1 MLLSAD
7 GASPIL
13 GIGATHQLIDRAGQA
28 PVQSTVDVAE
38 NVSPYLSADPGATQA
53 LLSSSTVTVRIEP
66 EIRPEQDVQWVYL
79 DFDGA
84 QDVDYHG
91 PVTVE
96 GMTVAA
102 FRAPDGLVGRE
113 SEIIGSVQS
122 ALDSAFAA
130 LPIRF
135 TIEAPLSGPYSTV
148 HVGGDGSAFSAWG
161 NYLGL
166 SEKVDTGNTDRSDK
180 AFVFSEN
187 IAALS
192 ASAGDY
198 GRLLAAYIAHET
210 GHLVGLEHEHEVD
223 DGSDPLAEVAFKPY
237 THVEVARDV
246 LADLTDDGK
255 ITLLGRQ
262 YDVHPSILA
271 ALQAYPE
278 YYFAGTVGPDGFP
291 DFLMGQSVIHPSDT
305 GTWATRVLDMAWK
318 AQTDASYSVEERKQ
332 ILSWS
337 YGFLTHAAGDHFAH
351 TLVNEFAEG
360 IFPDFADIVGDA
372 ADGDTR
378 ALANALRHFLV
389 EGYVG
394 DATTGFDNNP
404 DRDTAPGGDVSN
416 DSTPGIPY
424 GAPTRFIFETL
435 IRPFAEDPSF
445 LADSAE
451 ASLTVNAAANK
462 FVRTEGSFSAD
473 GFVVG
478 QRVTTAGFA
487 ANNGTYTVTA
497 VTALEM
503 TVSEDLVAG
512 DEAAAQESRI
522 VVRVPHTAKTTLD
535 VNAGTN
541 EFTRSSGSFLVDGFV
556 AGMRFAATGFGTNDG
571 DYRVTAVTAT
581 RITVDKDLVA
591 GDEAGSGD
599 EQLIV
604 QGKRGPAIDRFLS
617 LRYEL
622 EKQVAGRVRG
632 DFGALVADV
641 IDRIASGT
649 TIPGTTL
656 QDLFTSYLYNWID
669 NIDAGLAHW
678 GEFGLATTKAL
689 FDAQSKRDL
698 QNEEGEPYGAETDIT
713 RADREDAVGMLSV
726 VMNELDDPN
735 GDGLTNDS
743 FINVHLLPML
753 GIPNE
758 LAFVRTAMQT
768 FGSAL
773 NEGVIEPLQ
782 LAFNPIN
789 AAVAE
794 IKEAVTDYIKDQVKE
809 RFGFDFET
817 FEYLTN
823 LASKMDLQSIEIAGR
838 VIPVFKPG
846 DREKLEAYL
855 GLSGDIYED
864 PPAGYDAFPGVEF
877 YDDAKGPLKDGI
889 DFDKS
894 EFAAYANSVT
904 LSKLLLLSEDPVDGS
919 TIGAGQISKVMSD
932 ELTALNGGLT
942 VTYDYSLLNQ
952 NGAHGGNIMTTTL
965 PGIADGSPWL
975 TSIDQDHGWRSDS
988 LTTTSLLYRVN
999 EQNTGAAKAVWQAAV
1014 TPGSYAIQA
1023 SWLANVTQGF
1033 TPATNAVYKIFN
1045 GATQVGTVSK
1055 NQLTQ
1060 SNDLDD
1066 GGLGFENLGTFNIT
1080 SGTLRV
1086 ELENAAAANGNVIAG
1101 PIRYAPAGGGAATI
1115 VKFVRDP
1122 ETLAVTPSGYSESGS
1137 GWVDVN
1143 YPTGTGSS
1151 PINPKFETGTNNFPL
1166 WESEVLR
1173 PVYRALFEDW
1183 QNGALDFPALGDQA
1197 SDDPNTTPSVVADP
1211 LAAFTTDFGPLIETP
1226 TIEVPIPDSVKDA
1239 LLDGVAQLVQL
1250 AETVG
1255 EPDFPLAAELPL
1267 IDASLADIVDLD
1279 GRLRTRLQQPLQN
1292 YFDGD
1297 STPTFGELF
1306 NALGTALPGRLDNL
1320 ESVVEFDFDLLESF
1334 VQNDLALN
1342 LGTDASG
1349 RGISLDASA
1358 NIDLSASIGFA
1369 DAANVNIPK
1378 FRFGV
1383 DLSSSS
1389 ADVLD
1394 RFYIKADRLVVSGSA
1409 SASDVDFGARIGFLG
1424 AGIND
1429 GDIDLD
1435 ARVEVL
1441 FNDPNADGRITGSEI
1456 VDTPFD
1462 TLLTANAT
1470 GSFNAT
1476 LPLQVETGLGIDPNL
1491 GTITLSATDIFDTD
1505 TLDAHFTGNFDQFDQ
1520 FNNLTA
1526 ADLLGLVQQFVTQI
1540 GEIKD
1545 SAAMQELFGL
1555 PVAGAALENA
1565 LDFADMVS
1573 DALLYDDLDDTSA
1586 ATGVAKL
1593 LDASGN
1599 PTFTTAQEFAERLA
1613 SILGLDP
1620 SVIGAHYDA
1629 ATKQLTFH
1637 LRIAQTLVDV
1647 SSPLELNFDLESG
1660 LADFDASTNASVD
1673 ANFTFDFGLGI
1684 DLDFDPAT
1692 EDLADHVYIEDAQLN
1707 GTLNLAAEDIDAAA
1721 RFGFLSIAIV
1731 DGSATGTATIDLR
1744 LTDPKTNADD
1754 DRIDISELVGG
1765 ASIEDLFDV
1774 TFHGGVSIALPV
1786 SAPFLGITPSDDT
1799 TITLE
1804 WTDVS
1809 DPSTIDVQI
1818 PNFLEGNVGRFNN
1831 MNAGSL
1837 VSLLAQITS
1846 WLSDLQST
1854 DAFSVD
1860 VPLIG
1865 DAVRGALQ
1873 LGDLIQKALMYDDN
1887 GTPDDLTDDTAKLL
1901 DKDNNPRFTT
1911 AQQLAERLV
1920 EILGS
1925 GSPVT
1930 WDAARESIVV
1940 DLSLQRTFVDVDTPL
1955 DFNIDL
1961 GAIGDVTGD
1970 GALKLSADGEL
1981 GIRLGIYLGEEGY
1994 VTLSESTLLSSL
2006 KGGAITFNK
2015 DRVIAAPEEVKN
2027 SYGQLTDDAKFKLN
2041 INNAASD
2048 VEVTVTKAAAETNQT
2063 IDDLLVD
2070 INAALAAAGVASQVQ
2085 AAKDGNRVVLNAQ
2098 GGVTALK
2105 YKSASSAAAQLGFA
2119 TNQTGDTVE
2128 GQLRVRAQSELIGRP
2143 GRLSGDATFT
2153 VAMNSVNGGSPV
2165 TVTVPKSE
2173 TPANMSIL
2181 DVVNDVQN
2189 AIDNVE
2195 VGGVQIL
2202 KNKVVV
2208 GSEGRRLTFTAK
2220 EPGTTSF
2227 VINASGVAVS
2237 ELGLGTANTGSPADI
2252 VITTR
2257 DGVRREVNFD
2267 ALTDTATLGDVINA
2281 IESQTGG
2288 RVQVEFTDENSRLR
2302 LRDTSPSGSAVFRI
2316 DNAIGSNAASLLG
2329 ILGSDVVD
2337 PDDPDETPDHIIDSA
2352 PLGGV
2357 DILDRLFIEDAHA
2370 RAGFEIDTPDAYV
2383 ITAAN
2388 EVAGG
2393 KGQLTADAQF
2403 TITSNSLNGGA
2414 GVAVSVSVAD
2424 TAANANMAD
2433 IVTDVQAA
2441 IDNVEVAGVKIL
2453 KGKVFVGDDGER
2465 LIFRNE
2471 AEGTTSFTI
2480 TASGTAVSELGLAPT
2495 GTGEAEGVVLAAKF
2509 GFVGVSLKGD
2519 GHLEGEIRMD
2529 LQDPGTSRA
2538 DGKITL
2544 KELIDGLDDIDTLID
2559 APEVNG
2565 NGNLTFSVDLE
2576 PSFGLIQTG
2585 AEPTVTVDIT
2595 DIGDP
2600 FDGQAP
2606 VISITTSGFDQLG
2619 NFDDIGFADVLEAL
2633 RSLVDFLQEF
2643 EEFGFLNEQIP
2654 LINVSVN
2661 DMLGYAEEFA
2671 AALDQVEANPA
2682 GTVQFLEQKLKE
2694 AFNMPQDSDVLGL
2707 SLIEDGTDTFLRF
2720 DLTFKPGFSES
2731 LPIGFELP
2739 TQAFELSGG
2748 ADLRTQ
2754 GNLDLTLAFGL
2765 NLADPTEIVV
2775 FGDTGIQGHID
2786 AGAEDISFAIGLGDP
2801 DGGPFIGGKIV
2812 GGSLGIEGNFG
2823 LTLKDSALTGSTDES
2838 KRILLTDLLSD
2849 LGGSVDV
2856 GMSIDVDGTLPVYFP
2871 TESLYRGDIVI
2882 GGHLSAS
2889 IDDGLVIGGTAGPS
2903 ADQFIYVAPEIL
2915 TFDFSQFSAM
2925 DNLLLIIDGVDGFL
2939 ALLQDFLDGEVAGL
2953 KMPLIGDKLSSAA
2966 TFIEDFRESFID
2978 ELRNVV
2984 ETANDPSANFI
2995 SVKLYELL
3003 HDTIQINGQGILG
3016 DRNEDGEITVEDIGL
3031 NTNIDEPGVPL
3042 REIFMDWDIQLGGN
3056 LVTAGTGIDFD
3067 LGIPGLGLE
3076 TRGAIEVSV
3085 DWEVNFGFGIGGG
3098 KGFYLKLDNPDE
3110 LRMDIDVTLPGA
3122 GITGTLGFLQVDASD
3137 NGNTGLGASIAV
3149 DLYTT
3154 TGEDERVGI
3163 TDFGN
3168 IRLNAGVAAEANVDL
3183 GLELR
3188 LNNELI
3194 PNAESAFPKLQAD
3207 FVLEWAIGDRDA
3219 GEFVSFSAIGDSI
3232 QEGLKL
3238 VEFRNIGMD
3247 MGTFISQYVQP
3258 IVKEVQKITEPL
3270 QPLIDALT
3278 TPIPVISDLAGKPMT
3293 LIDIAQAITPPEKFN
3308 VGLIRDI
3315 AGFITLINNIPTDTD
3330 TLFIPFGGFKVYDIN
3345 NPNLRGNL
3353 SSRNSTVRQ
3362 TLTPTNTSSYD
3373 FNQTMSQLQ
3382 SSNPGASRTT
3392 TFTKN
3397 LGNQTFG
3404 QMISF
3409 PIITDPGQI
3418 FGLLMGN
3425 DVTLVRIDPQ
3435 PLLFDFRY
3443 SQFFPI
3449 WGPLGAAIEGRFNV
3463 AIDFAFGYDTL
3474 GIKRFFDGGF
3484 KNPLSLIDGFFID
3497 DLNTSGVDIPEV
3509 HFGGGITASAEINLG
3524 VAKAGVGGG
3533 IFFTVDFNLHDPDED
3548 GKIRLY
3554 ELATNFLNEFK
3565 YGEPA
3570 LSPLAVFDV
3579 TGRIF
3584 AKLFA
3589 YLKIDL
3595 LLFSVD
3601 KEFNITPEITI
3612 VDFDIPFTR
3621 IPTLATELPDG
3632 VLQLNMGKYSKDRLE
3647 GNENDI
3653 AEQFFVK
3660 QSGAGKVKVWAPNL
3674 GVTESMAQEYDVDS
3688 RIIALGGEGDDIID
3702 LSQVTDTNIVAEV
3715 EGGTG
3720 NDIIRLGAGRG
3731 IVKGGDGDDTIEG
3744 SDLADIIYGEGGA
3757 DKISG
3762 KGGNDFIA
3770 ADKARLDKEEVV
3782 LSAGASLAD
3791 GADIVDGGA
3800 GDDIII
3806 GGGGADVIGGDA
3818 DPGTAPGADTPA
3830 GNDVIFADG
3839 VVFTLT
3845 AAGDFFSFDPATVK
3859 DTNKGAS
3866 GGADIV
3872 FGNGGNDR
3880 IWGGKG
3886 DDTIQGNTGDDT
3898 IFGEDGFDTLQG
3910 NDGADTID
3918 GGKQDNTI
3926 LGGAG
3931 NDTLIGGDNKDF
3943 IRGNTGQDTIRGGAG
3958 SDEIYGDEED
3968 DTIFGESDAD
3978 KIYGGGGADII
3989 DGGAGNNLIF
3999 GDDKDGENTGTA
4011 GGDTITTLND
4021 SNTIHGQDGDDV
4033 ITSGDGLDLIFGD
4046 AGNDTIQAGGGKDL
4060 VFGGVGNDII
4070 RAGAGNDRVL
4080 GEDGNDTV
4088 FGDAGIDEIL
4098 GGLGNDLLYGG
4109 IGEAGGDTGANS
4121 IDGGLG
4127 DDQIWGDLGND
4138 TILGDDGSDTI
4149 HGLAGNDD
4157 IDGGDDLDHIFG
4169 DDGDDRIIGGFGN
4182 DDLHGGG
4189 GQDIIWGGFEKV
4201 GRANFDLNV
4210 SSNFIN
4216 PFAFDLNEARFD
4228 TGFVPP
4234 RINAV
4239 ALDNLSVDGD
4249 LADGQDS
4256 LHGDGGID
4264 FLFGGFDTDD
4274 LFGGDDSDYLD
4285 GGVSDD
4291 IVRGERGDDVIR
4303 GGGNNDT
4310 LFGGTGIDQLY
4321 GDSGADFLYGD
4332 AGRDNDAG
4340 VVVNGIGG
4348 DQSAVNGQQ
4357 AGQRLYGGDG
4367 VDRLHAYS
4375 DVRLIDGDAAIAAET
4390 ARIGDELHGGSGND
4404 LLFGNLRQDTL
4415 LGDDGNDY
4423 LHGDRLAGPV
4433 YGDSVLA
4440 DIIGGSDLLF
4450 GGSGQDQLFG
4460 GGGDDDLWGGADGD
4474 RIKGQNGIDRLYGG
4488 GGIDLLL
4495 MDVETEYDPLPAGVN
4510 EVFDGHFGNDFE
4522 NDVLDDNATDILE
4535 IKGSNEYD
4543 TILLGQLADGRLH
4556 VDYTR
4561 ENPVLS
4567 TFRRDFYT
4575 AVWLDADGN
4584 PLVEQFQVEGQG
4596 GNDTIA
4602 FRDADAVVNG
4612 TQVLKLDLSLLAAR
4626 SDDFVGVFDGGPG
4639 NDTLIGGAARDR
4651 LDGGTGDDTMYG
4663 FGGDDRL
4670 WGGVGSTSDVDY
4682 LYGGQGNDDAIGGS
4696 GRNFLF
4702 AWSRDPKAGGQF
4714 GVYVDAQGGLHD
4726 NDGDLD
4732 NDGRLDSDATKT

>member
-1 MLLSAD
+1 
-7 GASPIL
+7 
-13 GIGATHQLIDRAGQA
+13 
-28 PVQSTVDVAE
+28 
-38 NVSPYLSADPGATQA
+38 
-53 LLSSSTVTVRIEP
+53 
-66 EIRPEQDVQWVYL
+66 
-79 DFDGA
+79 
-84 QDVDYHG
+84 
-91 PVTVE
+91 
-96 GMTVAA
+96 
-102 FRAPDGLVGRE
+102 
-113 SEIIGSVQS
+113 
-122 ALDSAFAA
+122 
-130 LPIRF
+130 
-135 TIEAPLSGPYSTV
+135 
-148 HVGGDGSAFSAWG
+148 
-161 NYLGL
+161 
-166 SEKVDTGNTDRSDK
+166 
-180 AFVFSEN
+180 
-187 IAALS
+187 
-192 ASAGDY
+192 
-198 GRLLAAYIAHET
+198 
-210 GHLVGLEHEHEVD
+210 
-223 DGSDPLAEVAFKPY
+223 
-237 THVEVARDV
+237 
-246 LADLTDDGK
+246 
-255 ITLLGRQ
+255 
-262 YDVHPSILA
+262 
-271 ALQAYPE
+271 
-278 YYFAGTVGPDGFP
+278 
-291 DFLMGQSVIHPSDT
+291 
-305 GTWATRVLDMAWK
+305 
-318 AQTDASYSVEERKQ
+318 
-332 ILSWS
+332 
-337 YGFLTHAAGDHFAH
+337 
-351 TLVNEFAEG
+351 
-360 IFPDFADIVGDA
+360 
-372 ADGDTR
+372 
-378 ALANALRHFLV
+378 
-389 EGYVG
+389 
-394 DATTGFDNNP
+394 
-404 DRDTAPGGDVSN
+404 
-416 DSTPGIPY
+416 
-424 GAPTRFIFETL
+424 
-435 IRPFAEDPSF
+435 
-445 LADSAE
+445 
-451 ASLTVNAAANK
+451 
-462 FVRTEGSFSAD
+462 
-473 GFVVG
+473 
-478 QRVTTAGFA
+478 
-487 ANNGTYTVTA
+487 
-497 VTALEM
+497 
-503 TVSEDLVAG
+503 
-512 DEAAAQESRI
+512 
-522 VVRVPHTAKTTLD
+522 
-535 VNAGTN
+535 
-541 EFTRSSGSFLVDGFV
+541 
-556 AGMRFAATGFGTNDG
+556 
-571 DYRVTAVTAT
+571 
-581 RITVDKDLVA
+581 
-591 GDEAGSGD
+591 
-599 EQLIV
+599 
-604 QGKRGPAIDRFLS
+604 
-617 LRYEL
+617 
-622 EKQVAGRVRG
+622 
-632 DFGALVADV
+632 
-641 IDRIASGT
+641 
-649 TIPGTTL
+649 
-656 QDLFTSYLYNWID
+656 
-669 NIDAGLAHW
+669 
-678 GEFGLATTKAL
+678 
-689 FDAQSKRDL
+689 
-698 QNEEGEPYGAETDIT
+698 
-713 RADREDAVGMLSV
+713 
-726 VMNELDDPN
+726 
-735 GDGLTNDS
+735 
-743 FINVHLLPML
+743 
-753 GIPNE
+753 
-758 LAFVRTAMQT
+758 
-768 FGSAL
+768 
-773 NEGVIEPLQ
+773 
-782 LAFNPIN
+782 
-789 AAVAE
+789 
-794 IKEAVTDYIKDQVKE
+794 
-809 RFGFDFET
+809 
-817 FEYLTN
+817 
-823 LASKMDLQSIEIAGR
+823 
-838 VIPVFKPG
+838 
-846 DREKLEAYL
+846 
-855 GLSGDIYED
+855 
-864 PPAGYDAFPGVEF
+864 
-877 YDDAKGPLKDGI
+877 
-889 DFDKS
+889 
-894 EFAAYANSVT
+894 
-904 LSKLLLLSEDPVDGS
+904 
-919 TIGAGQISKVMSD
+919 
-932 ELTALNGGLT
+932 
-942 VTYDYSLLNQ
+942 
-952 NGAHGGNIMTTTL
+952 
-965 PGIADGSPWL
+965 
-975 TSIDQDHGWRSDS
+975 
-988 LTTTSLLYRVN
+988 
-999 EQNTGAAKAVWQAAV
+999 
-1014 TPGSYAIQA
+1014 
-1023 SWLANVTQGF
+1023 
-1033 TPATNAVYKIFN
+1033 
-1045 GATQVGTVSK
+1045 
-1055 NQLTQ
+1055 
-1060 SNDLDD
+1060 
-1066 GGLGFENLGTFNIT
+1066 
-1080 SGTLRV
+1080 
-1086 ELENAAAANGNVIAG
+1086 
-1101 PIRYAPAGGGAATI
+1101 
-1115 VKFVRDP
+1115 
-1122 ETLAVTPSGYSESGS
+1122 
-1137 GWVDVN
+1137 
-1143 YPTGTGSS
+1143 
-1151 PINPKFETGTNNFPL
+1151 
-1166 WESEVLR
+1166 
-1173 PVYRALFEDW
+1173 
-1183 QNGALDFPALGDQA
+1183 
-1197 SDDPNTTPSVVADP
+1197 
-1211 LAAFTTDFGPLIETP
+1211 
-1226 TIEVPIPDSVKDA
+1226 
-1239 LLDGVAQLVQL
+1239 
-1250 AETVG
+1250 
-1255 EPDFPLAAELPL
+1255 
-1267 IDASLADIVDLD
+1267 
-1279 GRLRTRLQQPLQN
+1279 
-1292 YFDGD
+1292 
-1297 STPTFGELF
+1297 
-1306 NALGTALPGRLDNL
+1306 
-1320 ESVVEFDFDLLESF
+1320 
-1334 VQNDLALN
+1334 
-1342 LGTDASG
+1342 
-1349 RGISLDASA
+1349 
-1358 NIDLSASIGFA
+1358 
-1369 DAANVNIPK
+1369 
-1378 FRFGV
+1378 
-1383 DLSSSS
+1383 
-1389 ADVLD
+1389 
-1394 RFYIKADRLVVSGSA
+1394 
-1409 SASDVDFGARIGFLG
+1409 
-1424 AGIND
+1424 
-1429 GDIDLD
+1429 
-1435 ARVEVL
+1435 
-1441 FNDPNADGRITGSEI
+1441 
-1456 VDTPFD
+1456 
-1462 TLLTANAT
+1462 
-1470 GSFNAT
+1470 
-1476 LPLQVETGLGIDPNL
+1476 
-1491 GTITLSATDIFDTD
+1491 
-1505 TLDAHFTGNFDQFDQ
+1505 
-1520 FNNLTA
+1520 
-1526 ADLLGLVQQFVTQI
+1526 
-1540 GEIKD
+1540 
-1545 SAAMQELFGL
+1545 
-1555 PVAGAALENA
+1555 
-1565 LDFADMVS
+1565 
-1573 DALLYDDLDDTSA
+1573 
-1586 ATGVAKL
+1586 
-1593 LDASGN
+1593 
-1599 PTFTTAQEFAERLA
+1599 
-1613 SILGLDP
+1613 
-1620 SVIGAHYDA
+1620 
-1629 ATKQLTFH
+1629 
-1637 LRIAQTLVDV
+1637 
-1647 SSPLELNFDLESG
+1647 
-1660 LADFDASTNASVD
+1660 
-1673 ANFTFDFGLGI
+1673 
-1684 DLDFDPAT
+1684 
-1692 EDLADHVYIEDAQLN
+1692 
-1707 GTLNLAAEDIDAAA
+1707 
-1721 RFGFLSIAIV
+1721 
-1731 DGSATGTATIDLR
+1731 
-1744 LTDPKTNADD
+1744 
-1754 DRIDISELVGG
+1754 
-1765 ASIEDLFDV
+1765 
-1774 TFHGGVSIALPV
+1774 
-1786 SAPFLGITPSDDT
+1786 
-1799 TITLE
+1799 
-1804 WTDVS
+1804 
-1809 DPSTIDVQI
+1809 
-1818 PNFLEGNVGRFNN
+1818 
-1831 MNAGSL
+1831 
-1837 VSLLAQITS
+1837 
-1846 WLSDLQST
+1846 
-1854 DAFSVD
+1854 
-1860 VPLIG
+1860 
-1865 DAVRGALQ
+1865 
-1873 LGDLIQKALMYDDN
+1873 
-1887 GTPDDLTDDTAKLL
+1887 
-1901 DKDNNPRFTT
+1901 
-1911 AQQLAERLV
+1911 
-1920 EILGS
+1920 
-1925 GSPVT
+1925 
-1930 WDAARESIVV
+1930 
-1940 DLSLQRTFVDVDTPL
+1940 
-1955 DFNIDL
+1955 
-1961 GAIGDVTGD
+1961 
-1970 GALKLSADGEL
+1970 
-1981 GIRLGIYLGEEGY
+1981 
-1994 VTLSESTLLSSL
+1994 
-2006 KGGAITFNK
+2006 
-2015 DRVIAAPEEVKN
+2015 
-2027 SYGQLTDDAKFKLN
+2027 
-2041 INNAASD
+2041 
-2048 VEVTVTKAAAETNQT
+2048 
-2063 IDDLLVD
+2063 
-2070 INAALAAAGVASQVQ
+2070 
-2085 AAKDGNRVVLNAQ
+2085 
-2098 GGVTALK
+2098 
-2105 YKSASSAAAQLGFA
+2105 
-2119 TNQTGDTVE
+2119 
-2128 GQLRVRAQSELIGRP
+2128 
-2143 GRLSGDATFT
+2143 
-2153 VAMNSVNGGSPV
+2153 
-2165 TVTVPKSE
+2165 
-2173 TPANMSIL
+2173 
-2181 DVVNDVQN
+2181 
-2189 AIDNVE
+2189 
-2195 VGGVQIL
+2195 
-2202 KNKVVV
+2202 
-2208 GSEGRRLTFTAK
+2208 
-2220 EPGTTSF
+2220 
-2227 VINASGVAVS
+2227 
-2237 ELGLGTANTGSPADI
+2237 
-2252 VITTR
+2252 
-2257 DGVRREVNFD
+2257 
-2267 ALTDTATLGDVINA
+2267 
-2281 IESQTGG
+2281 
-2288 RVQVEFTDENSRLR
+2288 
-2302 LRDTSPSGSAVFRI
+2302 
-2316 DNAIGSNAASLLG
+2316 
-2329 ILGSDVVD
+2329 
-2337 PDDPDETPDHIIDSA
+2337 
-2352 PLGGV
+2352 
-2357 DILDRLFIEDAHA
+2357 
-2370 RAGFEIDTPDAYV
+2370 
-2383 ITAAN
+2383 
-2388 EVAGG
+2388 
-2393 KGQLTADAQF
+2393 
-2403 TITSNSLNGGA
+2403 
-2414 GVAVSVSVAD
+2414 
-2424 TAANANMAD
+2424 
-2433 IVTDVQAA
+2433 
-2441 IDNVEVAGVKIL
+2441 
-2453 KGKVFVGDDGER
+2453 
-2465 LIFRNE
+2465 
-2471 AEGTTSFTI
+2471 
-2480 TASGTAVSELGLAPT
+2480 
-2495 GTGEAEGVVLAAKF
+2495 
-2509 GFVGVSLKGD
+2509 
-2519 GHLEGEIRMD
+2519 
-2529 LQDPGTSRA
+2529 
-2538 DGKITL
+2538 
-2544 KELIDGLDDIDTLID
+2544 
-2559 APEVNG
+2559 
-2565 NGNLTFSVDLE
+2565 
-2576 PSFGLIQTG
+2576 
-2585 AEPTVTVDIT
+2585 
-2595 DIGDP
+2595 
-2600 FDGQAP
+2600 
-2606 VISITTSGFDQLG
+2606 
-2619 NFDDIGFADVLEAL
+2619 
-2633 RSLVDFLQEF
+2633 
-2643 EEFGFLNEQIP
+2643 
-2654 LINVSVN
+2654 
-2661 DMLGYAEEFA
+2661 
-2671 AALDQVEANPA
+2671 
-2682 GTVQFLEQKLKE
+2682 
-2694 AFNMPQDSDVLGL
+2694 
-2707 SLIEDGTDTFLRF
+2707 
-2720 DLTFKPGFSES
+2720 
-2731 LPIGFELP
+2731 
-2739 TQAFELSGG
+2739 
-2748 ADLRTQ
+2748 
-2754 GNLDLTLAFGL
+2754 
-2765 NLADPTEIVV
+2765 
-2775 FGDTGIQGHID
+2775 
-2786 AGAEDISFAIGLGDP
+2786 
-2801 DGGPFIGGKIV
+2801 
-2812 GGSLGIEGNFG
+2812 
-2823 LTLKDSALTGSTDES
+2823 
-2838 KRILLTDLLSD
+2838 
-2849 LGGSVDV
+2849 
-2856 GMSIDVDGTLPVYFP
+2856 
-2871 TESLYRGDIVI
+2871 
-2882 GGHLSAS
+2882 
-2889 IDDGLVIGGTAGPS
+2889 
-2903 ADQFIYVAPEIL
+2903 
-2915 TFDFSQFSAM
+2915 
-2925 DNLLLIIDGVDGFL
+2925 
-2939 ALLQDFLDGEVAGL
+2939 
-2953 KMPLIGDKLSSAA
+2953 
-2966 TFIEDFRESFID
+2966 
-2978 ELRNVV
+2978 
-2984 ETANDPSANFI
+2984 
-2995 SVKLYELL
+2995 
-3003 HDTIQINGQGILG
+3003 
-3016 DRNEDGEITVEDIGL
+3016 
-3031 NTNIDEPGVPL
+3031 
-3042 REIFMDWDIQLGGN
+3042 
-3056 LVTAGTGIDFD
+3056 
-3067 LGIPGLGLE
+3067 
-3076 TRGAIEVSV
+3076 
-3085 DWEVNFGFGIGGG
+3085 
-3098 KGFYLKLDNPDE
+3098 
-3110 LRMDIDVTLPGA
+3110 MDIDVTLPGA

-3382 SSNPGASRTT
+3382 ASNPGASRTT

-3409 PIITDPGQI
+3409 PIITDPGPI

-4070 RAGAGNDRVL
+4070 RTGAGNDRVL

-4169 DDGDDRIIGGFGN
+4169 DGGDDRIIGGFGN

-4285 GGVSDD
+4285 GGVSDA
-4291 IVRGERGDDVIR
+4291 IVRGQRGHDVIR

-4340 VVVNGIGG
+4340 VTVNGIGG

-4732 NDGRLDSDATKT
+4732 NDGRLDSDATKTPYVLEDTGLNRMLGSAEDDELYGGTGVDFMFGNGGNDKLFRADGTLFESLDGGLLGNDWKEYAKQNSKVWYVAGTNANDEIAVDYVTEPGLLSDYHLVTRLTNNNGASTFAAQVRLDAQGTDSNGNPTWDATDVVIDTGDLDAQAAAIDVNSTDRTLALEAINFLSTNLANQILGGEGDYDVILIDSLGGDDRVSVGPTVQKTVWVDAGDGDDTVLMRSGQAILVDAADRDKRNDVRGLAQSLGTGPLTQNTTVQGLTIDNPLDADWFRFSLASAAGAGARVRLNSASSLDGLGMALYDASGNEVGTGPVSLQLQQDILDATSGNDSFTDAFALPDVRGLARVDGLTLHNAADEDFFRFTLATGGAEDDQLGLVKASATDDLRLEIYNAAGIKVLDGAAAGHARPDPDGECHRSG